1 MRFLEKVAGFSRR
14 EKSLLAE
21 VSRVEGGPDESCGHV
36 AGLKLISKIPQGEVC
51 NYLGIMDTLGG
62 PGIFGPTD

>member
-1 MRFLEKVAGFSRR
+1 MAQ
-14 EKSLLAE
+14 

-36 AGLKLISKIPQGEVC
+36 AGLKLISKIPEGEVC